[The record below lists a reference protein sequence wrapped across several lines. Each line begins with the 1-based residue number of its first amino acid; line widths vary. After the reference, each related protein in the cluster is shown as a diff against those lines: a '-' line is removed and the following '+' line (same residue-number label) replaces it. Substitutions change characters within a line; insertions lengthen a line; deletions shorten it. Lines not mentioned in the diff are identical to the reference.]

1 MNTAMADRNFANLS
15 RAQNHVNVYS
25 IVVIGFITLS
35 SAAYGYAAANIAT
48 TLTQPSFQDDM
59 GLINNPNASAITGTI
74 NGEHFCSSREH
85 EWIRVSS

>member
-1 MNTAMADRNFANLS
+1 MADRNFANLS